1 MQSCRRAAPSPVSP
15 SAWAKWPPRSA
26 SVWTSTCWPWT
37 GFLIPAAAGWWK
49 PSWASDISR
58 ANLPAWLSGG
68 TGTCVDKTA
77 AERLYIPVR
86 TSCLV
91 MLCRSQTFK
100 AGSAHCFRFRL
111 LACACLPASAVQY
124 IPVYLRCQMILLWK
138 GNKLLHRTITLM
150 KALLIKQD
158 FSFRC
163 FICDKCCF

>member
-49 PSWASDISR
+49 PSWASDISQ

-68 TGTCVDKTA
+68 AGTYVDKTA
-77 AERLYIPVR
+77 AERLYVPIR

-91 MLCRSQTFK
+91 MLCRSHTIK
-100 AGSAHCFRFRL
+100 AGSAHCLDSICWPVPVFQ
-111 LACACLPASAVQY
+111 PVQY
-124 IPVYLRCQMILLWK
+124 IPVYLRCLRILLWK
-138 GNKLLHRTITLM
+138 GNKLLYRTITLM